1 MFWLE
6 VICSYLRRYYI
17 DRLSAESIDL
27 SDDTGIEEMSTEE
40 NLTEEVEELERQEE
54 NTLNKKKVPL
64 YISLAKEV
72 KHFYGS
78 ID

>member
-1 MFWLE
+1 M
-6 VICSYLRRYYI
+6 ICSYVRRYYI

-40 NLTEEVEELERQEE
+40 NVTEEVEELERQEE
-54 NTLNKKKVPL
+54 NTLNKKKIPL

-72 KHFYGS
+72 KHYYYLWFH
-78 ID
+78 

>member
-1 MFWLE
+1 M
-6 VICSYLRRYYI
+6 

-54 NTLNKKKVPL
+54 NTLNKKKIPIC
-64 YISLAKEV
+64 ISLAKEV
-72 KHFYGS
+72 THFYYLWFH
-78 ID
+78 

>member
-1 MFWLE
+1 M
-6 VICSYLRRYYI
+6 

-40 NLTEEVEELERQEE
+40 NVTEEVEELERQEE
-54 NTLNKKKVPL
+54 NTLNKKKIPL

-72 KHFYGS
+72 KHFYYLWFY
-78 ID
+78 